1 MLLLESINFIPMYL
15 LEHAPGFNDEAAAAV
30 ADKLYGIRGRVT
42 SLPSERD
49 QNFLIASESGEKFVL
64 KIANALEDRVFL
76 EAQNQAMSH
85 LEKRL
90 SFCPRIVPTLSG
102 ELMSQAETSIESP
115 HQSTN
120 ILRLVSYLPGVPLG
134 DVKPQTAE
142 ILHDLG
148 KKLGQL
154 DRELVEFDH
163 PALHRDFHWDLAN
176 GLTVISKYGR
186 LVADTRLRE
195 LVYRYA
201 QEFERGI
208 SPLLPRLRRSVIHGD
223 ANDYNVIVTNGAVNP
238 AQCAVIGLIDFGDMV
253 WSFTVGDLAVTIAYV
268 VLGKTDPL
276 SAAAHVVAGYTSELP
291 LKEDEIEV
299 LYGLALM
306 RLCMSVC
313 LSAYQQKQRPEN
325 EYLKIS
331 QASIRNSLPR
341 LMEIDSS
348 VAADAFRV
356 AASNCADEP

>member
-1 MLLLESINFIPMYL
+1 MHL
-15 LEHAPGFNDEAAAAV
+15 LEHAPGFNDEAAAAL
-30 ADKLYGIRGRVT
+30 ADKLYGIRAHVT
-42 SLPSERD
+42 PLPSERD

-64 KIANALEDRVFL
+64 KIANALEDHVFL

-102 ELMSQAETSIESP
+102 ERMSQAETPIESP
-115 HQSTN
+115 RQFTN
-120 ILRLVSYLPGVPLG
+120 IVRLVSYLPGVPLG
-134 DVKPQTAE
+134 DVKPQTPE
-142 ILHDLG
+142 LRRGLG

-154 DRELVEFDH
+154 DRELVDFDH

-176 GLTVISKYGR
+176 GLTVINKYGE

-195 LVYRYA
+195 LVYRYG
-201 QEFERGI
+201 QEFERGV

-223 ANDYNVIVTNGAVNP
+223 ANDYNVIVNNGAVDP
-238 AQCAVIGLIDFGDMV
+238 AQWAVIGLIDFGDMV

-276 SAAAHVVAGYTSELP
+276 SAAGQVVAAYTSELP
-291 LKEDEIEV
+291 LKEDEIEA

-313 LSAYQQKQRPEN
+313 LSAYQQKQQPVN
-325 EYLKIS
+325 EYLEIS

-341 LMEIDSS
+341 LMAIDSHA
-348 VAADAFRV
+348 AADAFRV
-356 AASNCADEP
+356 FADQP